1 MEIAIENDFTFSARR
16 QKRTMAL
23 RSRLIT
29 ELNHLFTIMNDMSSD
44 DNLSNEDVN
53 HSISLTLAQSDSD
66 SLWWLIS
73 DLTLQLRDADCIM
86 ADIREVMLLILTHYA
101 QKAYKIP
108 EINQSSSDFATAC
121 TFHCSF

>member
-1 MEIAIENDFTFSARR
+1 
-16 QKRTMAL
+16 MAL

-53 HSISLTLAQSDSD
+53 HSISLTLAQSDSN

-73 DLTLQLRDADCIM
+73 DMTLQLRDSIM
-86 ADIREVMLLILTHYA
+86 AEIREVMLLILTHYA
-101 QKAYKIP
+101 
-108 EINQSSSDFATAC
+108 
-121 TFHCSF
+121 

>member
-1 MEIAIENDFTFSARR
+1 MEITIENDSKFSARR
-16 QKRTMAL
+16 QKRNMAL

-44 DNLSNEDVN
+44 DNLSNEYVN

-73 DLTLQLRDADCIM
+73 DQTLQLRDADCIM
-86 ADIREVMLLILTHYA
+86 AEIREVMVLILTHYA
-101 QKAYKIP
+101 
-108 EINQSSSDFATAC
+108 
-121 TFHCSF
+121 

>member
-1 MEIAIENDFTFSARR
+1 MEIAIENDLKCSARR

-29 ELNHLFTIMNDMSSD
+29 EWNHLFTIMTDMSSD

-66 SLWWLIS
+66 SLWLLIS

-86 ADIREVMLLILTHYA
+86 TEIREVIVPNPDTLIHYA
-101 QKAYKIP
+101 
-108 EINQSSSDFATAC
+108 
-121 TFHCSF
+121 

>member
-1 MEIAIENDFTFSARR
+1 
-16 QKRTMAL
+16 MAL

-44 DNLSNEDVN
+44 DNLSNEDIN

-73 DLTLQLRDADCIM
+73 DLMLKLRDADCIM
-86 ADIREVMLLILTHYA
+86 AEIR
-101 QKAYKIP
+101 KA
-108 EINQSSSDFATAC
+108 C
-121 TFHCSF
+121 C

>member
-1 MEIAIENDFTFSARR
+1 
-16 QKRTMAL
+16 MAL

-53 HSISLTLAQSDSD
+53 HSISLTLGQSESE

-73 DLTLQLRDADCIM
+73 DLTLQLRDAE
-86 ADIREVMLLILTHYA
+86 IREVMLLIRTQYA
-101 QKAYKIP
+101 
-108 EINQSSSDFATAC
+108 
-121 TFHCSF
+121 

>member
-1 MEIAIENDFTFSARR
+1 MEIAIENDLKCSARR

-29 ELNHLFTIMNDMSSD
+29 ELNQLFTIMNDMSSD
-44 DNLSNEDVN
+44 DNLSNGDVN

-86 ADIREVMLLILTHYA
+86 AEIREVMLLILTHY
-101 QKAYKIP
+101 P
-108 EINQSSSDFATAC
+108 
-121 TFHCSF
+121 